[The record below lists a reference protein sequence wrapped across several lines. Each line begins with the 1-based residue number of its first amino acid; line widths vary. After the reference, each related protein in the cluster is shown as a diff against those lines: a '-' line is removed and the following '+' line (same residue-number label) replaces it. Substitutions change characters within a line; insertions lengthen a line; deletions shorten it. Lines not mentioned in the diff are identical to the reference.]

1 MYYVHSNDIIHR
13 DLKLENILVKFPNY
27 YTLNPK
33 ELVKTIKN
41 FDFASD
47 KIECKIGDL
56 GEAKILV

>member
-13 DLKLENILVKFPNY
+13 DLKAANIFVKFPDY
-27 YTLNPK
+27 DTLNPK
-33 ELVKTIKN
+33 ELEKTIKN
-41 FDFASD
+41 FNFASD